1 MNMNIIV
8 KKVKSKLLTKLFVE
22 WVRESKDLETLQFS
36 KEMIQSRIDVV
47 DNRTRVIGF
56 KYGR

>member
-22 WVRESKDLETLQFS
+22 WVRESKDLETLEFS